1 MHVGSVCCSC
11 LPVSCFKGALLAEL
25 LCKVGRTSCFLPLE
39 QGTPHGAG
47 YVSCW
52 GSCCQE
58 QGAKKTWLQWDLNT
72 MVLGTVLA
80 FDMECCLFSLY
91 RNSPELSLPCQSVR
105 HCQKAPSLWLPTNSS
120 RRLSDTERRIMNR
133 FGIDKLPKHCPLCL
147 KSH

>member
-1 MHVGSVCCSC
+1 MCVAPACPFLASKVLYLQSFCARWGGHRVSSLWNREHPTGQDTSAVGA
-11 LPVSCFKGALLAEL
+11 PAA
-25 LCKVGRTSCFLPLE
+25 R
-39 QGTPHGAG
+39 Q
-47 YVSCW
+47 
-52 GSCCQE
+52 
-58 QGAKKTWLQWDLNT
+58 QGAKKPWLQWDLNT

-80 FDMECCLFSLY
+80 FDMVCCLFSLY
-91 RNSPELSLPCQSVR
+91 RNSPELSLPCQAVR